1 MWAVGP
7 LRVREKT
14 FCNQPFNSHRTH
26 LRRPSSPLH
35 ALPLRYPDVA
45 SEPCVETVCAMDR
58 FDFVKAQP
66 WFEEETST
74 VTSPT
79 AAPAA
84 LSLLRTTEHTF
95 ASFEIFEGIASFAL
109 TDSSSPAHHDDV
121 DEDATFGAISSDSRR
136 ITFRASILASSW
148 ETRVRLALRPLPQ
161 GTTHGLS
168 SKTAESGQPAQPLP
182 AGTKRRRDESVAPTD
197 AACEL
202 LVRFESSG
210 RVLQGRLL
218 HGHVMRMR
226 EDVTLDAAA
235 GREAT
240 TASTDAP
247 GVASQRS
254 VAPYVRL
261 QLTPH
266 LELTLSALP
275 EHSNATATEQLQ
287 RLVTRLL
294 DSLRP
299 PPASSCA
306 DAGDANR
313 QRRTTGAATAPTFAA
328 SAVNDAS
335 ATDRILHRRPLA
347 STLADTSVSGGQASV
362 AERTAHWQAF
372 VRCARELADELIA
385 PQASEHRCASRTG
398 RTGSADGGAG
408 CGATVTTGSGGGLFR
423 NASGAHPAKATSNS
437 SLLTA
442 RTVELLAKLPTHLQ
456 RALPTNAAAGVET
469 LAAAS
474 SCEVQAE
481 ERYME
486 QGVQSL
492 QGMPVATAALSASKL
507 SAPPRVDDGIR
518 QAELAR
524 QTMRRAYAVRL
535 GAMLLPGRSV
545 VSSQHEK
552 DEPTEAQEGS
562 KGAHYLHVPTPSDP
576 GAG

>member
-1 MWAVGP
+1 MPWTVLTSSKPSLGSRRRHRP
-7 LRVREKT
+7 LLLPPPHQLHYR
-14 FCNQPFNSHRTH
+14 
-26 LRRPSSPLH
+26 SSAP
-35 ALPLRYPDVA
+35 R
-45 SEPCVETVCAMDR
+45 
-58 FDFVKAQP
+58 
-66 WFEEETST
+66 ST
-74 VTSPT
+74 
-79 AAPAA
+79 
-84 LSLLRTTEHTF
+84 L

-148 ETRVRLALRPLPQ
+148 ETRVCLALRPLPQ

-313 QRRTTGAATAPTFAA
+313 QRRTTGATAPTFAA

-335 ATDRILHRRPLA
+335 ATDRICTDVLA

-362 AERTAHWQAF
+362 AERTATGKLCA
-372 VRCARELADELIA
+372 RCARELADEPCPTSQRTSPRRARVEQAALTA
-385 PQASEHRCASRTG
+385 VRDVALRLPQALA
-398 RTGSADGGAG
+398 AG
-408 CGATVTTGSGGGLFR
+408 CFAMLAVLIPPR
-423 NASGAHPAKATSNS
+423 
-437 SLLTA
+437 LTA
-442 RTVELLAKLPTHLQ
+442 TPPPHRT
-456 RALPTNAAAGVET
+456 NG
-469 LAAAS
+469 
-474 SCEVQAE
+474 
-481 ERYME
+481 
-486 QGVQSL
+486 
-492 QGMPVATAALSASKL
+492 
-507 SAPPRVDDGIR
+507 
-518 QAELAR
+518 
-524 QTMRRAYAVRL
+524 
-535 GAMLLPGRSV
+535 
-545 VSSQHEK
+545 
-552 DEPTEAQEGS
+552 
-562 KGAHYLHVPTPSDP
+562 
-576 GAG
+576 